1 MKSIELNRV
10 SQEPITRQTGC
21 IGFIRSVMAVL
32 VKDLKCEL
40 RTRHALSAVL
50 LFAVTST
57 VAVSF
62 TLGAWGSKSAIASA
76 LLWLVLYFSA
86 MSGLSR
92 SFVHEEETY
101 TSNMLKLAACPNT
114 VYLGKLAFNL
124 VMLILVEI
132 VTVPL
137 FITFTG
143 CSIQHLGLFIAL
155 LLLGSLGICAGAT
168 MAAAMVARAAVKG
181 ALFAVVSFPLLVP
194 VLAVAIHGTN
204 IAMDPQAISS
214 AASDIRMLCY
224 YCGAV
229 ITASLIL
236 FRFIWEN

>member
-1 MKSIELNRV
+1 MKTAELNRL
-10 SQEPITRQTGC
+10 SNESISNQASC
-21 IGFIRSVMAVL
+21 AGFIRSVIAVL

-62 TLGAWGSKSAIASA
+62 TLNTWGSKSAVASA

-92 SFVHEEETY
+92 SFVHEEETL
-101 TSNMLKLAACPNT
+101 TSSTLKLAASPNS
-114 VYLGKLAFNL
+114 VYLGKLAFNF
-124 VMLILVEI
+124 VMLIMVEI

-137 FITFTG
+137 FIVFMG
-143 CSIQHLGLFIAL
+143 CNIQYMGLFIAL
-155 LLLGSLGICAGAT
+155 LLLGSLGMCAGAT

-181 ALFAVVSFPLLVP
+181 ALFAVISFPLLMP
-194 VLAVAIHGTN
+194 VLAAAIHGTN
-204 IAMDPQAISS
+204 ITMDTQPIAA
-214 AASDIRMLCY
+214 AASDIRILCY
-224 YCGAV
+224 YCGVV
-229 ITASLIL
+229 ITASLML
-236 FRFIWEN
+236 FRYIWES

>member
-1 MKSIELNRV
+1 MKTVELDRT
-10 SQEPITRQTGC
+10 SEELMPKQA
-21 IGFIRSVMAVL
+21 GFGGFMRSVMAVL
-32 VKDLKCEL
+32 LKDLRCEL
-40 RTRHALSAVL
+40 RTRHALGAVL
-50 LFAVTST
+50 LFSVTST

-62 TLGAWGSKSAIASA
+62 IIGAWGSKSAIASA

-92 SFVHEEETY
+92 AFVHEEETY
-101 TSNMLKLAACPNT
+101 TSNTLKLAACPNA

-124 VMLILVEI
+124 VMLILVEL

-137 FITFTG
+137 FITLAG
-143 CSIQHLGLFIAL
+143 CSIYRLGLFIAL
-155 LLLGSLGICAGAT
+155 LLLGSLGMCAGAT